1 MSRFQAIENAL
12 KAINGSVFQELCD
25 SYLKLRNANYLAF
38 SRTGS
43 QVGKQKTTKG
53 TPDSFFLLP
62 NGNYLF
68 IEITTDISTKDKL
81 SNDILACFDFKKT
94 KIPINKVE
102 EIVLCFNWNI
112 DQKEILKLNALVKRH
127 NNNTTVRY
135 FMLQELAIELHLN
148 HRDLV
153 HEYLGLPLDTGQIVP
168 IEKFIDEYNKASK
181 GISTPIDNT
190 FLHRESELKELKE
203 TITQNDFIILTGA
216 PGIGKT
222 KLALEGIKSYLSENL
237 SFGAYCVSYKNNTL
251 LDDLFQYFD
260 SQKDYIL
267 FVDDANRI
275 DAFSQITGFYKATR
289 KGKLKVLITVRDYA
303 FQDIGILCQEFA
315 PKRLDLLKF
324 TDEQIIDIIK
334 EKPFE
339 ILNSQYHKE
348 IVRIADGNPRL
359 AIMTG
364 LLAKEHQD
372 IYALHDVS
380 DLFEKY
386 FSTFIK
392 DDGEFSKPL
401 NIKCLGLIAFFFTIP
416 YKNKEI
422 TSQIL
427 GNFGIEYSAFVDVI
441 DKLDK
446 LELVEIR
453 FDHVKIPEQN
463 LATYF
468 FYKAFIK
475 DGLLSFETLLTNYFE
490 SNTNRFKDCVI
501 PANNTFGSHNVM
513 EKLQPFLQNYWKA
526 IKVDSEKAFK
536 FLSTFWFYLIS
547 ETLEFIYSLVQSLT
561 AASNPTYRVTYES
574 NTFSY
579 NKNNVIEL
587 VGEFFRFPNNLKDAI
602 GLAFEYVR
610 KKPNDLPELI
620 HKIREQMLFD
630 YEDERFRFVRQVV
643 LFQILI
649 DGLNKK
655 DDLLSISFYEL
666 AKTFLSFRF
675 HQTKGGRNHSFYWYD
690 YPVPNTQPI
699 QQFRKLIWEAVET
712 NFKNYPS
719 NSFELLQTY
728 SSVRPDVSKELMEYD
743 IPFLLTIIE
752 NHLTPNSFEHCRYV
766 QDQIRWCKKNSITH
780 PAFQTLASKFTNPTY
795 ETFLKIDWDR
805 FRDKEMY
812 EFDNHDEYQ
821 KLKET
826 EIRTAFV
833 FTNQEDVRKFYEI
846 FVYLKNL
853 AKNDWGYGQTLE
865 HIIDENCTKNFELGC
880 QLLRLIIEKN
890 NEVNHIP
897 RMVFRNHLN
906 TKENSERI
914 WNLIQGA
921 GSTQNSSK
929 GFLDN
934 VKMFWKV
941 LAELKFNIS
950 ESWKKWNLLRRKT
963 FNHKELWE
971 LSFYDYIADN
981 LLNKEYIQA
990 LVDTVSSM
998 SNANT
1003 IHFDRLQRFLKIEPN
1018 LFQVIL
1024 KKIVEKNEK
1033 EGTRLQVWM
1042 DFFSEHFD
1050 QLGDDIDLIKK
1061 AYLQQDKIQNHFDYQ
1076 GKGFLNILKKDSNF
1090 LYEYVSSLYSA
1101 KQFGLSGSH
1110 EDFSFV
1116 WKIQNTESVL
1126 TKVFDLIIE
1135 KEPYFFGI
1143 SDHFCN
1149 SFFRNLQAEEK
1160 DRAKKFLLDYCKS
1173 NHTNSHKMNIV
1184 VDIARHSMRE
1194 LFEDVLLLFLTLNQK
1209 RETFSEIWWR
1219 GNGTSGSGNV
1229 ILSDIEA
1236 ADWRN
1241 ILSIVEK
1248 SSVGVSLIPIKQYL
1262 NEQIESC
1269 LKSGDRER
1277 LWRFIE
1283 RY

>member
-1 MSRFQAIENAL
+1 MSRFQAIENTL
-12 KAINGSVFQELCD
+12 KAINGTVFQELCD
-25 SYLKLRNANYLAF
+25 SYLKLRNPNFLAF

-68 IEITTDISTKDKL
+68 VEITTDISTKDKL
-81 SNDILACFDFKKT
+81 SNDILACFDFNKT

-102 EIVLCFNWNI
+102 EIILCFNWNI
-112 DQKEILKLNALVKRH
+112 DQKEILKLNTVVKRY

-135 FMLQELAIELHLN
+135 LMLQELAIELHLN
-148 HRDLV
+148 HRDLT
-153 HEYLGLPLDTGQIVP
+153 HEYLGLPLDTGQIVS
-168 IEKFIDEYNKASK
+168 IEKFIEEYNRASR
-181 GISTPIDNT
+181 GISTPLDNT
-190 FLHRESELKELKE
+190 FLHRERELKELKD
-203 TITQNDFIILTGA
+203 TILQNDFVILTGA

-222 KLALEGIKSYLSENL
+222 KLAIEGIKSFLSENL
-237 SFGAYCVSYKNNTL
+237 NFSAYCVSYKNNTL

-260 SQKDYIL
+260 SEKDYIL

-324 TDEQIIDIIK
+324 TDEQVIDIIK
-334 EKPFE
+334 AKPFD
-339 ILNSQYHKE
+339 ILHSQFHKE
-348 IVRIADGNPRL
+348 IIRIADGNPRL
-359 AIMTG
+359 AIMTA

-372 IYALHDVS
+372 INALHDVS

-392 DDGEFSKPL
+392 DDGEFSKLL
-401 NIKCLGLIAFFFTIP
+401 NIQCLGLIAFFFTIP

-427 GNFGIEYSAFVDVI
+427 NHFGIDYSAFIDVI

-446 LELVEIR
+446 LELIEIQ
-453 FDHVKIPEQN
+453 FEHVKIPEQN
-463 LATYF
+463 LSTYF

-475 DGLLSFETLLTNYFE
+475 DGLLSFETLLNNYFE

-501 PANNTFGSHNVM
+501 PANNTFGSQNVM
-513 EKLQPFLQNYWKA
+513 DKLRPFLQSFWGT
-526 IKVDSEKAFK
+526 IKTDNEKAFK
-536 FLSTFWFYLIS
+536 FLSTFWFYLIN
-547 ETLEFIYSLVQSLT
+547 ETLEFIYSLVQSLPT
-561 AASNPTYRVTYES
+561 VSNPIYKVTYE
-574 NTFSY
+574 NNAFSY
-579 NKNNVIEL
+579 DKNNVVEL
-587 VGEFFRFPNNLKDAI
+587 VGEFFRFPNNLKDAV
-602 GLAFEYVR
+602 GLAFEYAR
-610 KKPNDLPELI
+610 KNPNDLPELI

-630 YEDERFRFVRQVV
+630 FEDERIRFIRQVV

-655 DDLLSISFYEL
+655 DDLFSISFYEL
-666 AKTFLSFRF
+666 AKTFLSFKF
-675 HQTKGGRNHSFYWYD
+675 HQAKGGRNHSFYWYD
-690 YPVPNTQPI
+690 YPVPNSQPI
-699 QQFRKLIWEAVET
+699 QLFRKQIWEALET
-712 NFKNYPS
+712 NFENYPI
-719 NSFELLQTY
+719 NSFELLQSY
-728 SSVRPDVSKELMEYD
+728 SCVRPDVSKEVMEFD
-743 IPFLLTIIE
+743 IPFLRAIIE
-752 NHLTPNSFEHCRYV
+752 KYLTPNSFEHCRYV
-766 QDQIRWCKKNSITH
+766 QDQIRWCKRNSATH
-780 PAFQTLASKFTNPTY
+780 PWFEFLATKFTNPTY

-833 FTNQEDVRKFYEI
+833 FSNSEEVKKFYEI

-853 AKNDWGYGQTLE
+853 ANNDWGYGQTLE
-865 HIIDENCTKNFELGC
+865 YVVDENCTKNFDLGC

-906 TKENSERI
+906 TKEKAAKI
-914 WNLIQGA
+914 WNIIQS
-921 GSTQNSSK
+921 GSSNQNSLNGIANNAKQFWKILTEQKFNFSEVWK
-929 GFLDN
+929 
-934 VKMFWKV
+934 KWKV
-941 LAELKFNIS
+941 LKRQS
-950 ESWKKWNLLRRKT
+950 

-971 LSFYDYIADN
+971 LSFYDYIADD
-981 LLNKEYIQA
+981 LLSKEYVQA
-990 LVDTVSSM
+990 LVDTISSM
-998 SNANT
+998 TNANT
-1003 IHFDRLQRFLKIEPN
+1003 IHFDRLQRFLKFEPN
-1018 LFQVIL
+1018 LFQIIL
-1024 KKIVEKNEK
+1024 RKIVEKNEK

-1042 DFFSEHFD
+1042 DFFSEHFER
-1050 QLGDDIDLIKK
+1050 LGNDVELIKK
-1061 AYLQQDKIQNHFDYQ
+1061 AYLQQGKIHNHFDYQ

-1090 LYEYVSSLYSA
+1090 IYEYVSDLYSV
-1101 KQFGLSGSH
+1101 KHFGLSGSH
-1110 EDFSFV
+1110 KDLSFV
-1116 WKIQNTESVL
+1116 WKIENIEPVL
-1126 TKVFDLIIE
+1126 VKVFELILE
-1135 KEPYFFGI
+1135 REDYFGI

-1149 SFFRNLQAEEK
+1149 SFFRNLQGDEK
-1160 DRAKKFLLDYCKS
+1160 ERAKIFLLEYCKFNNADS
-1173 NHTNSHKMNIV
+1173 NKMNIV

-1194 LFEDVLLLFLTLNQK
+1194 LFEEILFLFLTLNQD
-1209 RETFSEIWWR
+1209 RETFSKIWWR

-1236 ADWRN
+1236 ADWKN
-1241 ILSIVEK
+1241 ILSIVERSDAGIK
-1248 SSVGVSLIPIKQYL
+1248 LLPIKQYL
-1262 NEQIESC
+1262 NERVESC
-1269 LKSGDRER
+1269 LRSGDRER
-1277 LWRFIE
+1277 LWRFTE
-1283 RY
+1283 QH